1 MTVYDLK
8 EILESFIFLYPFAMS
23 LLWITGSLYFFF
35 RLEAGKSRKAPELR
49 EYPFVSVIIP
59 AHNERDAIRSTVT
72 SALASNY
79 PDFEVIVVDDASTD
93 ETPQILQALAAI
105 HSNLRVII
113 LEKNMGKPNAL
124 RYGAMACQGEIV
136 LTIDGDAVLDADA
149 MRWMVKHF
157 VDGPRVGAVTGNP
170 RVRNRTSLLA
180 KIQVGEY
187 ATIIGMIKRTQRILG
202 KVLTVSGVI
211 VAFRK
216 RALFDTGLWDI
227 DMITDDINMTWKL
240 EKRFWDIRF
249 EPNALCWILV
259 PETLRGL
266 WRQRVRWSQ
275 GGVEVIRRH
284 RDIWASWKQRRLWPI
299 YLEYV
304 ISVLWSYTYVFF
316 GVALFLV
323 SFVFPVVP
331 LVKVYPP
338 EWKGSML
345 AAIFLLQAFIGLL
358 IDSRYEKKIIWYHFW
373 VVWYPFLYWIF
384 AALAAVWATPKGLF
398 RKMGQPAVWKS
409 PDRGLFN
416 QAACD
421 IPKDT
426 IKT

>member
-1 MTVYDLK
+1 VILK
-8 EILESFIFLYPFAMS
+8 ELAEVH
-23 LLWITGSLYFFF
+23 
-35 RLEAGKSRKAPELR
+35 SR
-49 EYPFVSVIIP
+49 
-59 AHNERDAIRSTVT
+59 
-72 SALASNY
+72 
-79 PDFEVIVVDDASTD
+79 
-93 ETPQILQALAAI
+93 
-105 HSNLRVII
+105 LRVVI
-113 LEKNMGKPNAL
+113 LEKNMGKPYAL
-124 RYGAMACQGEIV
+124 RCGSIACQGEIIM
-136 LTIDGDAVLDADA
+136 TIDGDAYLDANA

-157 VDGPRVGAVTGNP
+157 VDSPRVGAVTGNP

-216 RALFDTGLWDI
+216 RALFDSGLWDV

-240 EKRFWDIRF
+240 ERRFWDIRF

-259 PETLRGL
+259 PETLKGL
-266 WRQRVRWSQ
+266 WRQRVRWAQ
-275 GGVEVIRRH
+275 GGVEVVRRH
-284 RDIWASWKQRRLWPI
+284 RDIWTSWKQRRLWLV

-304 ISVLWSYTYVFF
+304 LGVLWAYTYVVF
-316 GVALFLV
+316 GLTMFAV
-323 SFVFPVVP
+323 SFVIPLMP

-358 IDSRYEKKIIWYHFW
+358 IDSRYEKKVVWYHFW
-373 VVWYPFLYWIF
+373 VVWYPFLYWVF

-398 RKMGQPAVWKS
+398 RKMGKPAVWES
-409 PDRGLFN
+409 PDRGLFG
-416 QAACD
+416 QAACNGLD
-421 IPKDT
+421 KNVN
-426 IKT
+426 